1 MHKVESG
8 LDDWRECGCIAEMKI
23 KMLLVL
29 LGSLV
34 LVAGCV
40 STVNDR
46 HAFALSPG
54 KDKFEGHYQRTPEQ
68 VYAAA
73 VEVIKFNGT
82 ITRETTINP
91 GPGQVRAIEGKVSE
105 RSVWV
110 SVQAVDTT
118 VTSVTVQVRTSGGGT
133 DLTLTQELQKQIA
146 IKLAAG

>member
-1 MHKVESG
+1 
-8 LDDWRECGCIAEMKI
+8 
-23 KMLLVL
+23 
-29 LGSLV
+29 
-34 LVAGCV
+34 
-40 STVNDR
+40 
-46 HAFALSPG
+46 LSPG
-54 KDKFEGHYQRTPEQ
+54 NDKFEGRYQRTPEQ

-110 SVQAVDTT
+110 SVQAVDPT

>member
-1 MHKVESG
+1 
-8 LDDWRECGCIAEMKI
+8 MKI

-34 LVAGCV
+34 LVVGCV

-54 KDKFEGHYQRTPEQ
+54 KDQFEGRYQRTPDQ

-73 VEVIKFNGT
+73 VAVIKFNGT
-82 ITRETTINP
+82 ISRETTINP
-91 GPGQVRAIEGKVSE
+91 GTNQVRAIEGKVNE

-110 SVQAVDTT
+110 RVQAVDAT
-118 VTSVTVQVRTSGGGT
+118 VTAVTVQVRTSGGGT
-133 DLTLTQELQKQIA
+133 DLDLTQELQKQIA